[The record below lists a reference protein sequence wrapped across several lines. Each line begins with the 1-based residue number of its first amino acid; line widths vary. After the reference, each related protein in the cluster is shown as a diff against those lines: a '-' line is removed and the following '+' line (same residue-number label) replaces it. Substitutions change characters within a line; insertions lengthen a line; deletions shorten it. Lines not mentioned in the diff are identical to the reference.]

1 MSVYQGKNNTGKVL
15 VILSAPAS
23 AIDHLF
29 GLICSH
35 DNAEFTGIILGNM
48 IMNSLTFLII

>member
-35 DNAEFTGIILGNM
+35 DNVEFIILGNM

>member
-1 MSVYQGKNNTGKVL
+1 MSVYQGKNNTGKV

-35 DNAEFTGIILGNM
+35 DNAEFIILGNM